1 MTTDLLS
8 NDFRAFS
15 ARIGKDPLMI
25 QGPGGNTSIKDD
37 AVMWIKASGME
48 LADAQTDD
56 IFVAVDLNA
65 ARAEAHGAGDGTC
78 KATVIDPAISLRP
91 SIETTFHAALNW
103 PVVAHSH
110 SVATIVH
117 VTSIEGRKGAAD
129 KLADMSPVFVP
140 YEKPGVPLTGAI
152 LERIDDRTRV
162 ILLENHGLICCGETV
177 ADTEAIMLSVEERLT
192 LGAADIDVSTPDE
205 PPLEGCEWAVEEGW
219 MARDDRVCGL
229 IESGSYYPDHVVFLG
244 PGIRQSA
251 GAEVSPAHLVRG
263 TGIQIRTDATPAQRA
278 MLKCLSDVMRRIKP
292 EWQPIPIGPEAEAEL
307 LNWDAEKYRQAL
319 ADRT

>member
-15 ARIGKDPLMI
+15 ARIGRDPLMI

-56 IFVAVDLNA
+56 IFVAVDLSA
-65 ARAEAHGAGDGTC
+65 ARAEARGAGDGTC
-78 KATVIDPAISLRP
+78 KSTVIDPAISLRP

-110 SVATIVH
+110 SVATIAH
-117 VTSIEGRKGAAD
+117 VTSIDGRKSAAE
-129 KLADMSPVFVP
+129 KLADLNPVFVP

-152 LERIDDRTRV
+152 LERIDDGTRV

-177 ADTEAIMLSVEERLT
+177 ADTEAIMLSVEERLALDASDT
-192 LGAADIDVSTPDE
+192 DVSRPDE
-205 PPLEGCEWAVEEGW
+205 PPLEGYEWAVEEGW
-219 MARDDRVCGL
+219 MARDDRVCAL
-229 IESGSYYPDHVVFLG
+229 IEDGSYYPDHVVFLG
-244 PGIRQSA
+244 PGVRKDASA
-251 GAEVSPAHLVRG
+251 DVSPVQLVSG
-263 TGIQIRTDATPAQRA
+263 MGIQIRNDATPSQRA
-278 MLKCLSDVMRRIKP
+278 MLKCLSDVMRRIEP
-292 EWQPIPIGPEAEAEL
+292 GWQPIPIGPEAEAEL

-319 ADRT
+319 ADRS